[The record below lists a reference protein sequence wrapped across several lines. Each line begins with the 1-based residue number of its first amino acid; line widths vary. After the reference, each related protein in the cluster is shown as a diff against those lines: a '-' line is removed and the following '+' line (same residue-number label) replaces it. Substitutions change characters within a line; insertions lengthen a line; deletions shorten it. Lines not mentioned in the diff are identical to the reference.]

1 MAAEICTLAA
11 IRHTTVITAFMSDI
25 LVQNMEQLL
34 SYITCKVSAGTYE
47 FQMQEKYTILY
58 YNCWAL

>member
-1 MAAEICTLAA
+1 MAAEICTLVA
-11 IRHTTVITAFMSDI
+11 IRHTTAITAFMSDI

-34 SYITCKVSAGTYE
+34 SYITCKVSAGTYK

-58 YNCWAL
+58 